1 MEAAAAAQQAE
12 HPFADEMRQLLRA
25 QAGDHSC
32 LPELRRLLN
41 DRPELWRQFGDLARH
56 VRDALLTLASG
67 TSLLARESISRRL
80 DELQAELSGPS
91 PSPLEKLLVE
101 RLVLCWAQGY
111 LADLDAMQKAGTP
124 QAAQAQRR
132 ADSAQARY
140 LAAIKQLVLVR
151 KLLKPV
157 PSTLDLLRFPVDETS
172 GPGGPRLL
180 RSRPPTATA
189 ASRG

>member
-1 MEAAAAAQQAE
+1 MEAAAATQQAE
-12 HPFADEMRQLLRA
+12 RPFADEMQLLLRA
-25 QAGDHSC
+25 QVGDQAC
-32 LPELRRLLN
+32 LPELRRLLD

-56 VRDALLTLASG
+56 VRDALLALASG
-67 TSLLARESISRRL
+67 KSLLARESISRRL
-80 DELQAELSGPS
+80 DELQAELAGPS

-124 QAAQAQRR
+124 QAAHAQQR
-132 ADSAQARY
+132 ANSAQHRY
-140 LAAIKQLVLVR
+140 LAAIKQLALVR
-151 KLLKPV
+151 KLLKPA

-172 GPGGPRLL
+172 GTKGSSHP

-189 ASRG
+189 ASCG